1 MMIRE
6 VKISTETITLGQLLK
21 LTNVIET
28 GGMAKWFLQTHE
40 VLVNGELEQ
49 RRGRK
54 LKPEDVVEIR
64 DIGTFIVRS

>member
-28 GGMAKWFLQTHE
+28 GGMAKRFLQTHE

>member
-28 GGMAKWFLQTHE
+28 GGMAKRFLQTHE

-54 LKPEDVVEIR
+54 LKPEDVVEIK

>member
-1 MMIRE
+1 MIRE

-28 GGMAKWFLQTHE
+28 GGMAKRFLQTHE